1 MMSWGGAQ
9 WPMWGV
15 VLAWVM
21 MLVVLGLVVWGIY
34 ALANG
39 ATRRPGSGR
48 GPDPEKGGA
57 QSGRPGPEDP
67 VLTLRE
73 RYARGEIDVVE
84 FEQRLDGVL
93 RTEPGHLSPG
103 HRAPAEPTNGPPT
116 SRESRTHSASRPG
129 RA

>member
-1 MMSWGGAQ
+1 
-9 WPMWGV
+9 MWGV

-21 MLVVLGLVVWGIY
+21 TLVVLGLVVWGIY
-34 ALANG
+34 ALANA

-57 QSGRPGPEDP
+57 ERKFRPEDP

-73 RYARGEIDVVE
+73 RYARGEIDIVE
-84 FEQRLDGVL
+84 LEQRLDGVL

-103 HRAPAEPTNGPPT
+103 RRARAEPTNGPPT
-116 SRESRTHSASRPG
+116 SRESRTHPASRPG